1 MKKTFR
7 LIGMAIMA
15 VLFSV
20 SLAACGHDDE
30 PDDPDNHDRDLI
42 GTWVTKDSGTNSG
55 VGWTDEISIT
65 FNTDGTYSEKAELV
79 FGNESEVWTASGV
92 WSTKG
97 NVLTVT
103 MLESSDSDADALG
116 ESESTRYKVDGKKL
130 YLYIEGDDTQVLTK
144 K

>member
-15 VLFSV
+15 ILFSA
-20 SLAACGHDDE
+20 SLSACSDDNE
-30 PDDPDNHDRDLI
+30 PDDPDNHDRNLV

-55 VGWTDEISIT
+55 VSWTDEISIT

-79 FGNESEVWTASGV
+79 FGNESEVWTASGL
-92 WSTKG
+92 WSTKD

-103 MLESSDSDADALG
+103 MLESSDPDADALG
-116 ESESTRYKVDGKKL
+116 ETESTRYKVDGKKL

>member
-7 LIGMAIMA
+7 LIGMAIIA

-20 SLAACGHDDE
+20 SLAACSDDNE
-30 PDDPDNHDRDLI
+30 PDDPDNHDRNLI

-55 VGWTDEISIT
+55 VSWTDEISLT

-103 MLESSDSDADALG
+103 MLESSDSDADAL
-116 ESESTRYKVDGKKL
+116 
-130 YLYIEGDDTQVLTK
+130 
-144 K
+144 